1 MATFSSL
8 VGVIDTAAY
17 YAALMARHLFNGVPT
32 DTWLS
37 LVNTG
42 LSTTQYVSEA
52 LAVLR
57 ALLTSIFRA
66 FFLEEWLDMLAEAET
81 ADEREAIEQR
91 LTVVARNVY
100 GIERQ
105 APQLQLARFTLVS
118 GATAPSQA
126 INAGDVVGT
135 LGDSPLLWAAEE
147 SATLDTGQRAVV
159 LFRATSP
166 GSAHN
171 VPIATTL
178 ELKNALL
185 GVSVDNRAAGAATAV
200 GSGNAG
206 LLFFAAQAGVTVEV
220 LNNGASLPLAVSG
233 NLTTKRITVQLRT
246 DAGAVVQSTAEEVR
260 TALANAGPLTFIP
273 SLMVAVKN
281 AGTGSLVMAITAA
294 SIALRWDG
302 SYIQSAGADRE
313 SAARLKRRCETR
325 LDTIGGGGGSGF
337 PPGATGTEDA
347 LVFWGLVTPAGYEA
361 SPVSWVRVLS
371 NNRLG
376 SMSGGESTVVLAS
389 AAGVLSPDDVTAV
402 TANYEN
408 PKKYWGGLSVVGASA
423 LVVTLI
429 GVVHVRASSGKTL
442 AEVDAAIDAA
452 LIRFRELIGEQWS
465 RNEAPIIQVPKIIAV
480 LSEADTGAIMWVEWT
495 GSVLPVVLTWDQIP
509 EFDKS
514 GLALQFG

>member
-17 YAALMARHLFNGVPT
+17 FAQLMARHLFNGVPT

-52 LAVLR
+52 LSVLR

-66 FFLEEWLDMLAEAET
+66 FFLEEWLDMLAEAQT

-91 LTVVARNVY
+91 LTIVARNVY
-100 GIERQ
+100 GIERE
-105 APQLQLARFTLVS
+105 APQLQLARFTMVS

-126 INAGDVVGT
+126 INAGDIVGT

-147 SATLDTGQRAVV
+147 SATLETGQRAVV
-159 LFRATSP
+159 LFRATQP

-185 GVSVDNRAAGAATAV
+185 GVSVDNRAVGAATAV

-233 NLTTKRITVQLRT
+233 NLATKRVTVQLRT
-246 DAGAVVQSTAEEVR
+246 DAGAVAQSTAEEVR
-260 TALANAGPLTFIP
+260 TALAEAGPLTFIP

-281 AGTGSLVMAITAA
+281 AGTGSLVMAITA
-294 SIALRWDG
+294 SPIALKWDG
-302 SYIQSAGADRE
+302 SYVQSAGADRE

-325 LDTIGGGGGSGF
+325 LDTIGGGGGSGY

-347 LVFWGLVTPAGYEA
+347 LVFWGLVKPSGYEA
-361 SPVSWVRVLS
+361 SPISWVRVLS

-376 SMSGGESTVVLAS
+376 TMSGGESTVILAS
-389 AAGVLSPDDVTAV
+389 AAGVLSADDVTAV

-408 PKKYWGGLSVVGASA
+408 PKKYWGGLNVVGASA

-465 RNEAPIIQVPKIIAV
+465 RNEAPLIQVPKIIAV

-495 GSVLPVVLTWDQIP
+495 GSVLPVVLLWDQFP

-514 GLALQFG
+514 GLVLQFG